1 MTNRHRLLELALKG
15 LESEQTR
22 IQDEMN
28 AIRAELGNGVS
39 RTAARRGALVQ
50 AFGASRERQA
60 PNKGKRM
67 TPAQKRKISAA
78 MKRRWAE
85 RRAAA

>member
-22 IQDEMN
+22 IQDEMI
-28 AIRAELGNGVS
+28 AIRTELGNGVS
-39 RTAARRGALVQ
+39 SIATRRVH
-50 AFGASRERQA
+50 AFSAGRRQA

-67 TPAQKRKISAA
+67 TVAQKRKISAA
-78 MKRRWAE
+78 MKRRWAQ
-85 RRAAA
+85 RKAA

>member
-22 IQDEMN
+22 IQDEMT
-28 AIRAELGNGVS
+28 AIRAELHNGGS
-39 RTAARRGALVQ
+39 SSAARRAPQVQ
-50 AFGASRERQA
+50 AFSASRQQA

-67 TPAQKRKISAA
+67 TLAQKRKISAA

>member
-22 IQDEMN
+22 IQDEIK
-28 AIRAELGNGVS
+28 AIRAELGTG
-39 RTAARRGALVQ
+39 GGQVQ
-50 AFGASRERQA
+50 AFSAIGLRRQA

-67 TPAQKRKISAA
+67 TVAQRRKISAA

-85 RRAAA
+85 RRAA

>member
-22 IQDEMN
+22 IHDEMT
-28 AIRAELGNGVS
+28 AIRAELGNGIS
-39 RTAARRGALVQ
+39 GTARRGAQVQ
-50 AFGASRERQA
+50 AFSASRPQRQA

-67 TPAQKRKISAA
+67 TVAQRRKISAA

-85 RRAAA
+85 RKAA

>member
-28 AIRAELGNGVS
+28 AIRAELGEGAT
-39 RTAARRGALVQ
+39 RTASRAGAQIAVFSVRRP
-50 AFGASRERQA
+50 RQA

-67 TPAQKRKISAA
+67 TMAQRRKISAA

-85 RRAAA
+85 RKAA

>member
-28 AIRAELGNGVS
+28 AIRAELRVGPSGAPRRSAQVHVF
-39 RTAARRGALVQ
+39 AAGQRH
-50 AFGASRERQA
+50 A

-67 TPAQKRKISAA
+67 TLAQRRKISAA

-85 RRAAA
+85 RKAA

>member
-28 AIRAELGNGVS
+28 AIRTELGNGIS
-39 RTAARRGALVQ
+39 STARRGAQVQ
-50 AFGASRERQA
+50 AFSARRQA

-67 TPAQKRKISAA
+67 TVAQRRKISAA

-85 RRAAA
+85 RKAA

>member
-1 MTNRHRLLELALKG
+1 MTNRNRLLELALKG

-22 IQDEMN
+22 IQDEMT
-28 AIRAELGNGVS
+28 AIRAELGNGIS
-39 RTAARRGALVQ
+39 STARRGAQVQ
-50 AFGASRERQA
+50 AFSASRARRQA

-67 TPAQKRKISAA
+67 TVAQRRKISAA

-85 RRAAA
+85 RKAA

>member
-28 AIRAELGNGVS
+28 AIRAELGNG
-39 RTAARRGALVQ
+39 TAQVHT
-50 AFGASRERQA
+50 FSASRPRQA
-60 PNKGKRM
+60 PNKGRRM
-67 TPAQKRKISAA
+67 TLAQRRKISAA
-78 MKRRWAE
+78 MKRRWAV
-85 RRAAA
+85 RKAA

>member
-28 AIRAELGNGVS
+28 AIRAELGNGISSTV
-39 RTAARRGALVQ
+39 RRGQ
-50 AFGASRERQA
+50 IHAFSASRSRRQA

-67 TPAQKRKISAA
+67 TLAQRRKISAA
-78 MKRRWAE
+78 MRRRWAE
-85 RRAAA
+85 RKAA